1 MFMLTRKRV
10 FFFAGQRLQATAVS
24 IWVST
29 TTRFPSEISSHR
41 PLSPTYEQGESTKR
55 IPVVDLSSD
64 EEDIFPDTSRD
75 EEFSKRLFGDLN
87 CGLLGMPGN
96 GNVIILN
103 DSDEEEELRE
113 EDTADAEDVPSSV
126 VNSRPQP
133 PLLLMPMMH
142 LMGCKMIVMVAAPL
156 IRSKMIVA
164 MVGMCPVVDIFCT
177 GKNRVVKIMHS
188 SFKMVLRTMKYTMIY
203 PGSGPSLE
211 VIALCPVV

>member
-87 CGLLGMPGN
+87 CGLLGLPGN

-103 DSDEEEELRE
+103 D
-113 EDTADAEDVPSSV
+113 TTDAEDAPSSV
-126 VNSRPQP
+126 VNSWPQP

-164 MVGMCPVVDIFCT
+164 MVGTCPVVDIFCT